1 MQIMPTVAHHLAKTM
16 STPALR
22 PHERDALIQSLRAG
36 VTPLLG
42 AKHIQV
48 GRDAELA
55 AMETSL
61 DRIASGG
68 SVFKLLV
75 GEYGAGKTFFMNV
88 VRGSAME
95 RHTQSTSKDVP
106 NTEKWDWV
114 LPDELF
120 LAG

>member
-1 MQIMPTVAHHLAKTM
+1 
-16 STPALR
+16 
-22 PHERDALIQSLRAG
+22 
-36 VTPLLG
+36 
-42 AKHIQV
+42 
-48 GRDAELA
+48 
-55 AMETSL
+55 METSL

-75 GEYGAGKTFFMNV
+75 GEYCAGKTFFMNV

-120 LAG
+120 LAGYTSRALDLEAVHALCIKLYEI